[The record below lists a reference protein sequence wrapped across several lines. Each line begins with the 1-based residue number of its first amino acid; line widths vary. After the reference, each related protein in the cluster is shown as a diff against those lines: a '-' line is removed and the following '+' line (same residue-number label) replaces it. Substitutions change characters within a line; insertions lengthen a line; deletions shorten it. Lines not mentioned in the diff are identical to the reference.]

1 MNEPQ
6 NPPPVPAQTQNGLSN
21 ASLVLGILS
30 CLGLSCLTGIPA
42 IITGHMA
49 FARAKKNPEIY
60 GGSGQALAGLILG
73 YAGTVLIAVIA
84 ILAALLLPTLA
95 KAKGKAQ
102 SISCVSNMKQIGL
115 GARLYAND
123 HNGQFPADFLS
134 MSNELVTPKILVCK
148 GDATKTKATDWAR
161 FNVGANVTYEFLL
174 PGAKEGDAATK
185 TVFRCPIHGHIGLG
199 DGSVQ
204 QSSSLPRGPR
214 Q

>member
-1 MNEPQ
+1 MS
-6 NPPPVPAQTQNGLSN
+6 AQTQNGLSI

-60 GGSGQALAGLILG
+60 GGSGQALTGLILG
-73 YAGTVLIAVIA
+73 YAGSAVVVIA
-84 ILAALLLPTLA
+84 ILATLVLPALA
-95 KAKGKAQ
+95 KARDKAQ
-102 SISCVSNMKQIGL
+102 SINCVNNLKQIGL

-134 MSNELVTPKILVCK
+134 MSNELVTPKILVCNR
-148 GDATKTKATDWAR
+148 DTTNTKATDWAQ
-161 FNVGANVTYEFLL
+161 FNVDANVTYEFLL
-174 PGAKEGDAATK
+174 PGAKEGDIATK